1 MKISTAGRYK
11 FLKDYR
17 IGVPELLSN
26 VSYNGDIIYGEN
38 NLRKSI
44 EWIYPEYIFEQIG
57 EDINGNQNDRFGHV
71 VSMNSMGDIIA
82 VSAVYNY
89 NGFTKIYQLSTYN
102 NNSTW
107 VQLGNTINA
116 IEPYEELGT
125 SLSINSTGNRVAIGS
140 PGINSATGCVRI
152 YQLSS
157 YNNINSW
164 VQLGQQIDGL
174 IEESMF
180 GFHVSLNGIGDRV
193 VIGSNANFA
202 KTYQLSSYNNN
213 NSWIKIGQDLTEE
226 GGVQYGLVV
235 SINKI
240 GDIIAISDNAHNN
253 EFGVVRVYQ
262 LQGNYPNEI
271 WIKLGENI
279 HGKEMHSLF
288 GDSISLNSSG
298 NILAIGAPTA
308 GAIIRSEDSYTPGSR
323 GSVYVYKFE
332 NNTWNQIS
340 QELNVKNPYGV
351 IYAGTSVSLN
361 SAGDILAIGS
371 RGKDNI
377 VLGATGVGCTSIFQ
391 LSSYNNSNSWIPLGS
406 DIFGKFNSEGS
417 GKTVSLNSIGN
428 KIAIGSPVNNKNG
441 LNSGC
446 FRVYNIDNFFKLDEP
461 YTSFNDEL
469 ITVNRPVW
477 KYPKSLNIIGGW
489 YNSYTKQFIT
499 DTSQLYISAGDD
511 SNLFPEI
518 SSMNS
523 YKWVEFATKK
533 NTNFSISAIPSNSI
547 YFKKYGFTPTI
558 SGGFPTDTLSFNY
571 NNKTYSSQE
580 FVDNLFI
587 QVAPISSTLS
597 VINFQSAVGDRIN
610 NFLPEKPL
618 NFSALGRVTGCG
630 ISSFAIPIS
639 TYNYTPTI
647 ALSSIFGNMY
657 TIKYIYHSYK
667 NLLSSAGTSTSIVIG
682 TPQQFNFAYNA
693 RDSIKN
699 RLTGVLPSTA
709 SKNIFIVKNPQS
721 NIFIRNTQMFC
732 YDLTQQLTSL
742 VIYKHSKN
750 NVNTGSKY
758 SYGGVLITPR
768 HVLYCAHAFPKTER
782 LKFVRSDNTVVS
794 ADQLSG
800 VSNSELWAQAG
811 SELNVQLQHPILWS
825 ENWRSSLARDIGITV
840 LDRDLSLSGIH
851 VMPILAL
858 TPEDQTFT
866 QQCAVIPKLLCS
878 QAPGRTTAT
887 PNPNLLSAS
896 DMQMTIAPTAYLTD
910 LTYVPLSARLQANT
924 WDYYFDAS
932 NVNPFHYYDILTFHP
947 QYSDSYKLWDGDSG
961 NSHMICVND
970 KLYIYQT
977 TFDAAGRGALIAGLS
992 GIVNYLIEKVDQ
1004 LAGVNTGLKPTYYT
1018 IDQVLN
1024 R

>member
-26 VSYNGDIIYGEN
+26 VSYNGDIIYGQN

-57 EDINGNQNDRFGHV
+57 EDINGNQNDKFGRV

-89 NGFTKIYQLSTYN
+89 TGYTKIYQLSTYN

-107 VQLGNTINA
+107 VQLGNTINGV
-116 IEPYEELGT
+116 EPYEELGF
-125 SLSINSTGNRVAIGS
+125 SLSINDTGNRVAIGS
-140 PGINSATGCVRI
+140 PGSNSETGCVRI

-164 VQLGQQIDGL
+164 AQLGQKIDGL

-180 GFHVSLNGIGDRV
+180 GRRVSLNNIGDRV
-193 VIGSNANFA
+193 VIGSNANIVQ
-202 KTYQLSSYNNN
+202 TYQLSTYNNN
-213 NSWIKIGQDLTEE
+213 NSWIKLGQDLTEN
-226 GGVQYGLVV
+226 GSQYGSDV

-240 GDIIAISDNAHNN
+240 GDIIAISDDSQNN
-253 EFGVVRVYQ
+253 GFGVVRVYQ
-262 LQGNYPNEI
+262 LQGNHPNES
-271 WIKLGENI
+271 WIKLGEDI
-279 HGKEMHSLF
+279 LGKEIMSAF
-288 GDSISLNSSG
+288 GYSISLNSSG
-298 NILAIGAPTA
+298 NILAIGAPYA
-308 GAIIRSEDSYTPGSR
+308 GAVILAEDRISPGYR

-332 NNTWNQIS
+332 NNTWNQIG
-340 QELNVKNPYGV
+340 QELNVKNTYGPT
-351 IYAGTSVSLN
+351 YTGTSVSLN
-361 SAGDILAIGS
+361 SSGDILAIGS
-371 RGKDNI
+371 YSKDNYS
-377 VLGATGVGCTSIFQ
+377 LNGSSVGCTSIFQ
-391 LSSYNNSNSWIPLGS
+391 LSSYNNINSWIPLGS
-406 DIFGKFNSEGS
+406 DIFGKFNVEYS
-417 GKTVSLNSIGN
+417 GRTVSLNSIGN
-428 KIAIGSPVNNKNG
+428 KIAIGSENNRKNG
-441 LNSGC
+441 LDSGC
-446 FRVYNIDNFFKLDEP
+446 VRVYNIDNFFKLDEP

-499 DTSQLYISAGDD
+499 DTSQLYISSGDN
-511 SNLFPEI
+511 SNLFPVI
-518 SSMNS
+518 SSINS

-533 NTNFSISAIPSNSI
+533 NTNFSTSAIPLNSI
-547 YFKKYGFTPTI
+547 YFKQYGFTPTI
-558 SGGFPTDTLSFNY
+558 SGGFPRNTLSFNY
-571 NNKTYSSQE
+571 NNKTYYSEE
-580 FVDNLFI
+580 FVDNLFTK
-587 QVAPISSTLS
+587 AATISSTLS
-597 VINFQSAVGDRIN
+597 VINFQSAVGDRIT

-618 NFSALGRVTGCG
+618 NFSALGHVTGCG
-630 ISSFAIPIS
+630 ISSFAIPIA

-647 ALSSIFGNMY
+647 ALSSISGNMY
-657 TIKYIYHSYK
+657 TIKYKYHSYK
-667 NLLSSAGTSTSIVIG
+667 NLLSSTDISTFIVIG

-721 NIFIRNTQMFC
+721 NFFIRNTQMFC

-750 NVNTGSKY
+750 NVNSGSLY

-800 VSNSELWAQAG
+800 VANSELWQQAG
-811 SELNVQLQHPILWS
+811 SEINVQLQHPILWS
-825 ENWRSSLARDIGITV
+825 EDWRSSYARDIGITV

-866 QQCAVIPKLLCS
+866 QTCAAIPKLLCS
-878 QAPGRTTAT
+878 QAPGRTTNT

-896 DMQMTIAPTAYLTD
+896 DMQMTIATTSYFSDIA
-910 LTYVPLSARLQANT
+910 YVPLSARFKENT

-932 NVNPFHYYDILTFHP
+932 KINPFHYYDIITTLK
-947 QYSDSYKLWDGDSG
+947 QRYDSYKLWDGDSG

-992 GIVNYLIEKVDQ
+992 GTINYLIEQADLK
-1004 LAGVNTGLKPTYYT
+1004 AGINTGLKATFYT